1 MGCGLPS
8 KWFEAEGGG
17 ENVVGTAEGFGET
30 LSNMTATGMSDVA
43 DTDFR
48 IYSSGLDPRF

>member
-17 ENVVGTAEGFGET
+17 EKVVGAAGGFGET
-30 LSNMTATGMSDVA
+30 LSNMTVTG
-43 DTDFR
+43 
-48 IYSSGLDPRF
+48 IYHIPCS